1 MKIQAIPADTITR
14 LRRATHKRLTATRR
28 LARSR
33 GHARLTVLTAAVAVA
48 SIAGAA
54 ALAVTLPDPT
64 HATTRPHRAAT
75 THGHA
80 ASQHL
85 TRPQAPPAHGT
96 GHATHTTPADHDH
109 QPPCG

>member
-1 MKIQAIPADTITR
+1 MKIKEIPAGTITVLKR
-14 LRRATHKRLTATRR
+14 TVTHQSVTATARRA
-28 LARSR
+28 R

-75 THGHA
+75 TDGRA

-96 GHATHTTPADHDH
+96 GYPTHTTSS
-109 QPPCG
+109 GS

>member
-14 LRRATHKRLTATRR
+14 LRRATHQSVTATARR
-28 LARSR
+28 TR
-33 GHARLTVLTAAVAVA
+33 GHARLTVLTTAVAVA
-48 SIAGAA
+48 SITGAA
-54 ALAVTLPDPT
+54 ALAVTMADPT
-64 HATTRPHRAAT
+64 HAITRPHRAAT

-96 GHATHTTPADHDH
+96 GYPAHTTT
-109 QPPCG
+109 GGS

>member
-1 MKIQAIPADTITR
+1 MKIQVIPADSITR
-14 LRRATHKRLTATRR
+14 LSRTTHKRLTAAARRTRE
-28 LARSR
+28 RSR

-64 HATTRPHRAAT
+64 HTTAQRHRAAT
-75 THGHA
+75 TRGHA
-80 ASQHL
+80 PSKHL

-96 GHATHTTPADHDH
+96 GHASHTTS
-109 QPPCG
+109 GGS